1 MFQEKAEKIK
11 LTVDAELVA
20 PPEPQ
25 VQTADGAELAAGNI
39 AVSQQ
44 STGVDHSASTSP
56 IGTGKPKGWSAQLP
70 QPIGEVLL
78 ALMVLYPLTILL
90 ATLLVHLL
98 TPRELELSVSFKVC
112 DGLSTGTLLLLL
124 GFRLAAWPK
133 KILAAIDAATTSAAT
148 TSPATISPNSAGKML
163 PWLSIFPP
171 YLYIGLLSLYCAF
184 FPQYLDA
191 SHVAH
196 NFHGYA
202 RDAVLVAIL
211 LQTPAFIFSQFKLF
225 KNLRQDFEKLC
236 KASEQPL
243 PLILRPRVCALW
255 LLGSACLPLLYLF
268 GQSSG
273 ALACIFYFL
282 IQIPIYSHLSGRTR
296 DLCAEIGKPKRKARD
311 FLNALAWRPQDS
323 TEDDNEY
330 VLSYRP
336 FARIERWWKQRMST
350 SSRWKT
356 VFSIAVTI
364 IVGGAMILFPVSLSN
379 LLTTLIASF
388 GTGAAGASSGAGMG
402 TIDPHGSVAF
412 IHLIELLICL
422 CTAVVAILVTG
433 SARGLAIGPRG
444 LRFTYSKFALDNKT
458 YWRWSDLTA
467 IELKRPEGKT
477 TTFDDQIVLHS
488 KNKSPAVIA
497 LGSLPTPE
505 DKEAL
510 LAAFDKYAPAV
521 PRPANVTEVLSKNVE
536 NSYTELWLQALA
548 APPKR
553 ERLKPMVSGAKLHDE
568 QYKIIKEL
576 GVGGQGFAYLA
587 NDLESG
593 KEIVLKEFVLP
604 VYVDINARKQALDRF
619 EQEARLLTKLEH
631 PQVVKLYG
639 FFVEDHRAYLALE
652 HIDGENLRQIV
663 SRKGALNED
672 TVRSLA
678 AQMIDILAYLHSLA
692 PPLVHRDF
700 TPDNLILNKDG
711 TLKLIDFN
719 VAQQVES
726 TTTGTVVGKQAYL
739 PPEQFRGQATAKSDI
754 YAMGATLHFL
764 LTGADP
770 VPISTS
776 SPLAGGAQVSGE
788 IDDWIQQLTALDEN
802 ERPSAEALKQ
812 ILSFNEDI
820 TETTVES
827 LHQRQR

>member
-1 MFQEKAEKIK
+1 
-11 LTVDAELVA
+11 
-20 PPEPQ
+20 
-25 VQTADGAELAAGNI
+25 
-39 AVSQQ
+39 
-44 STGVDHSASTSP
+44 
-56 IGTGKPKGWSAQLP
+56 
-70 QPIGEVLL
+70 
-78 ALMVLYPLTILL
+78 
-90 ATLLVHLL
+90 
-98 TPRELELSVSFKVC
+98 
-112 DGLSTGTLLLLL
+112 
-124 GFRLAAWPK
+124 
-133 KILAAIDAATTSAAT
+133 
-148 TSPATISPNSAGKML
+148 
-163 PWLSIFPP
+163 
-171 YLYIGLLSLYCAF
+171 
-184 FPQYLDA
+184 
-191 SHVAH
+191 
-196 NFHGYA
+196 
-202 RDAVLVAIL
+202 
-211 LQTPAFIFSQFKLF
+211 
-225 KNLRQDFEKLC
+225 
-236 KASEQPL
+236 
-243 PLILRPRVCALW
+243 
-255 LLGSACLPLLYLF
+255 
-268 GQSSG
+268 
-273 ALACIFYFL
+273 
-282 IQIPIYSHLSGRTR
+282 
-296 DLCAEIGKPKRKARD
+296 
-311 FLNALAWRPQDS
+311 
-323 TEDDNEY
+323 
-330 VLSYRP
+330 
-336 FARIERWWKQRMST
+336 
-350 SSRWKT
+350 
-356 VFSIAVTI
+356 
-364 IVGGAMILFPVSLSN
+364 
-379 LLTTLIASF
+379 
-388 GTGAAGASSGAGMG
+388 
-402 TIDPHGSVAF
+402 
-412 IHLIELLICL
+412 
-422 CTAVVAILVTG
+422 
-433 SARGLAIGPRG
+433 
-444 LRFTYSKFALDNKT
+444 
-458 YWRWSDLTA
+458 
-467 IELKRPEGKT
+467 
-477 TTFDDQIVLHS
+477 
-488 KNKSPAVIA
+488 
-497 LGSLPTPE
+497 
-505 DKEAL
+505 
-510 LAAFDKYAPAV
+510 
-521 PRPANVTEVLSKNVE
+521 
-536 NSYTELWLQALA
+536 
-548 APPKR
+548 
-553 ERLKPMVSGAKLHDE
+553 MVSGAKLHDE